1 MVVELIS
8 VGTEL
13 LLGNIVNTNAAYL
26 AEQCANCG
34 LSCFYQT
41 VVGDNEERLQET
53 VKAGLKRSDI
63 LILTGGL
70 GPTDDD
76 LTKEVVAKAM
86 KKKLVEDTKAREMIQ
101 SYFDN
106 RGMEIT
112 ENNWK
117 QALVPEDAIVM
128 YNHNG
133 TAPGL
138 IVENDEKCA
147 ILLPGPPKEM
157 KPMFEE
163 YVVDYLKKKN
173 PEVIVSTTVKLCGIG
188 ESKVADMI
196 QDMLDNQSNP
206 TIAPYAKTGE
216 VHLRVTA
223 KADDSKSA
231 NKLIKPVVKQLKTRL
246 AEYIYTTEENVT
258 LENAVVDLLLA
269 NKLTVSTVE
278 SCTGGM
284 IAARLINV
292 PGVSDVFKMGHIT
305 YSNKAKKKILGVKK
319 RTLEKH
325 TAVSAEVAKEMVKGV
340 ETVSKAD
347 VCVSV
352 TGLAGPDGGTAKRP
366 VGLVYIACSVKG
378 NVTVQEYHFSGNR
391 EKIRENA
398 AASALVLMRKCI
410 LEYMTQT
417 AFMK

>member
-1 MVVELIS
+1 MNVELIS

-26 AEQCANCG
+26 AQKCADCG

-41 VVGDNEERLQET
+41 VVGDNEERLKEA
-53 VKAGLKRSDI
+53 VKTGLKRSDI

-70 GPTDDD
+70 GPTPDD
-76 LTKEVVAKAM
+76 LTKEVVAAAM
-86 KKKLVEDTKAREMIQ
+86 KKKLVEDEKAHEMIQ
-101 SYFDN
+101 AYFDN

-117 QALVPEDAIVM
+117 QALVPEGAIVL

-138 IVENDEKCA
+138 IVENGEKA
-147 ILLPGPPKEM
+147 VVLLPGPPKEM
-157 KPMFEE
+157 QPMFEE
-163 YVVDYLKKKN
+163 YVMDYFKKKN

-188 ESKVADMI
+188 ESKVEDMI
-196 QDMLDNQSNP
+196 HDMMEAQSNP

-223 KADDSKSA
+223 KAADAKSA

-246 AEYIYTTEENVT
+246 AEYIYTTDENTT
-258 LENAVVDLLLA
+258 LEKAVVDLLVA
-269 NKLTVSTVE
+269 NDLTVSTVE
-278 SCTGGM
+278 SCTGGL
-284 IAARLINV
+284 ISARLINI
-292 PGVSDVFKMGHIT
+292 PGVSDVFKMGHVT

-319 RTLEKH
+319 KTLEKY
-325 TAVSAEVAKEMVKGV
+325 TAVSAEVAKEMVKGG
-340 ETVSKAD
+340 ELVSKAD

-352 TGLAGPDGGTAKRP
+352 TGLAGPDGGTEETP
-366 VGLVYIACSVKG
+366 VGTVFIGCGVKG
-378 NVTVQEYHFSGNR
+378 NITVQEYHFNGNR
-391 EKIRENA
+391 EKIRDNA
-398 AASALVLMRKCI
+398 TVAALVLMRKCI
-410 LEYMTQT
+410 LEYVTEIS
-417 AFMK
+417 F